1 MPQEITR
8 TQIEK
13 YTVYTGPTA
22 ESFSP
27 IMAGITYPD
36 PAYEILVYRRPLCVF
51 EYVLSGCGHIERNG
65 SILTVNAGD
74 AYILTA
80 GTYHHYYSDKVDPWT
95 KIWFNVSGSL
105 VQHLL
110 SDYGLDGVTL
120 IPRFHNET
128 PLTRI
133 LDAFTADPVHS
144 ADKLAVLLHQYIQE
158 LADFLANKVP
168 INPTALAIRN
178 YILQEVDYIVFAP
191 VVESGWDEVLQES
204 QEAGIPVIVV
214 DRMVDVG
221 DDSLF
226 AAWVGSDFRRE
237 GQTAV
242 NWLAHYL
249 EEQGR
254 DGEDISILHVQGTE
268 GSSAQI
274 GRTAGLL
281 EGVKEHSNWHILR
294 QVEGEFTKAKSY
306 EVVSA
311 VLKER
316 EIPDVVYCENDESAL
331 GAVQALDEY
340 GITHGP
346 DGDVIVISFDATRAG
361 LTACMNR
368 EINLDMECNPL
379 HGPRVEALIRQI
391 EAGETPNQYCYVEET
406 WFTPEELTEER
417 IAKREY

>member
-27 IMAGITYPD
+27 TMTGITYPD

-51 EYVLSGCGHIERNG
+51 EYVLSGRGHIERNG

-120 IPRFHNET
+120 IPRFHNKT

-178 YILQEVDYIVFAP
+178 YIDMHLTESLSLDHLADTVSLSRSRLIHLFQEVYHVAP
-191 VVESGWDEVLQES
+191 YQYYLS
-204 QEAGIPVIVV
+204 QKCK
-214 DRMVDVG
+214 
-221 DDSLF
+221 
-226 AAWVGSDFRRE
+226 
-237 GQTAV
+237 
-242 NWLAHYL
+242 LA
-249 EEQGR
+249 Q
-254 DGEDISILHVQGTE
+254 SKQ
-268 GSSAQI
+268 
-274 GRTAGLL
+274 
-281 EGVKEHSNWHILR
+281 
-294 QVEGEFTKAKSY
+294 
-306 EVVSA
+306 
-311 VLKER
+311 
-316 EIPDVVYCENDESAL
+316 
-331 GAVQALDEY
+331 
-340 GITHGP
+340 
-346 DGDVIVISFDATRAG
+346 
-361 LTACMNR
+361 
-368 EINLDMECNPL
+368 
-379 HGPRVEALIRQI
+379 
-391 EAGETPNQYCYVEET
+391 
-406 WFTPEELTEER
+406 R
-417 IAKREY
+417 II